1 MSPVASSTH
10 PQLISHKPTAL
21 LCLFSW
27 HCICV
32 SPILPPAR
40 NQQAL
45 LHCSPQAASSKE
57 HQMGW
62 HCLVSWPNGCLFKHW
77 SCLHC
82 CGSLHVKHSPLK
94 PYANPIKVSAVQR
107 GEAITIKSQACL
119 LSSRKENLIEQLKA
133 KSDSVQ
139 HHVEDTRFNCSQAY
153 GGQEEIN
160 GRAGESNC
168 TLLRGALS
176 WPVSN
181 AVSCLQRAT
190 SSPFV
195 YMPRCAVSFFFLNDM
210 LPISFH
216 PSSILET
223 ILLVKVLP
231 LYKVIVIS
239 KWKSYTGTAY
249 DRRLM
254 VTKKRSVLQWE
265 IKKSKTQTNDS
276 QYFNRPALYLAKG
289 RKSREKEAVFQ
300 SI

>member
-1 MSPVASSTH
+1 M
-10 PQLISHKPTAL
+10 
-21 LCLFSW
+21 
-27 HCICV
+27 
-32 SPILPPAR
+32 LPPSCLPPPPTPP

-45 LHCSPQAASSKE
+45 LHRSPQAASSKE

-181 AVSCLQRAT
+181 AVSCLHSLLPLHLYAK
-190 SSPFV
+190 V
-195 YMPRCAVSFFFLNDM
+195 HCLFFF
-210 LPISFH
+210 F
-216 PSSILET
+216 
-223 ILLVKVLP
+223 
-231 LYKVIVIS
+231 
-239 KWKSYTGTAY
+239 
-249 DRRLM
+249 
-254 VTKKRSVLQWE
+254 
-265 IKKSKTQTNDS
+265 
-276 QYFNRPALYLAKG
+276 
-289 RKSREKEAVFQ
+289 
-300 SI
+300 

>member
-1 MSPVASSTH
+1 MSFAHVPSRKFHTPPAHFSQTYSD
-10 PQLISHKPTAL
+10 AL
-21 LCLFSW
+21 LVFLTLHLCFP
-27 HCICV
+27 H
-32 SPILPPAR
+32 PAFPRHPPPP

-45 LHCSPQAASSKE
+45 LHRSPQAASSKE

-168 TLLRGALS
+168 TLLRGAL
-176 WPVSN
+176 
-181 AVSCLQRAT
+181 RA
-190 SSPFV
+190 
-195 YMPRCAVSFFFLNDM
+195 C
-210 LPISFH
+210 
-216 PSSILET
+216 
-223 ILLVKVLP
+223 
-231 LYKVIVIS
+231 
-239 KWKSYTGTAY
+239 
-249 DRRLM
+249 
-254 VTKKRSVLQWE
+254 
-265 IKKSKTQTNDS
+265 
-276 QYFNRPALYLAKG
+276 
-289 RKSREKEAVFQ
+289 
-300 SI
+300 